1 MNSAVASRLA
11 GGIAART
18 LCISQ
23 KRGGVKDETHLVSGG
38 AVTRHAVRLKLRLVQ
53 LDQVLH
59 LAVAEQIEVS
69 ACALKISRALATI
82 WASRAE

>member
-1 MNSAVASRLA
+1 
-11 GGIAART
+11 
-18 LCISQ
+18 
-23 KRGGVKDETHLVSGG
+23 
-38 AVTRHAVRLKLRLVQ
+38 VTRHAVRRRLRLVQ